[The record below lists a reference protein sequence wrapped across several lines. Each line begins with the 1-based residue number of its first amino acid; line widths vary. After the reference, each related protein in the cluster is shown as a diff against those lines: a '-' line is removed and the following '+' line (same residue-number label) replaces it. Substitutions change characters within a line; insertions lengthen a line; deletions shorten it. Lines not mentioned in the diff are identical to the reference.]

1 MTTTQQVELKA
12 GSTFSWTY
20 DIPAAY
26 ADGYFATGWT
36 MYSQA
41 IDADTGAMVENLE
54 PQWVDEVTTRAVQVV
69 SHGTEDW
76 PRAVL
81 VDVLFLR
88 TSDGLKLSTETVSV
102 KLERRVSV
110 VMP

>member
-1 MTTTQQVELKA
+1 MQEVTLKA

-26 ADGYFATGWT
+26 VDGYFATGWT
-36 MYSQA
+36 MHSQA
-41 IDADTGAMVENLE
+41 IDADSGAVVADLD

-69 SHGTEDW
+69 EHDTANW
-76 PRAVL
+76 PRSVL
-81 VDVLFLR
+81 VDVLFVR
-88 TSDGLKLSTETVSV
+88 TADGLKLPTETVSV
-102 KLERRVSV
+102 KLERQVSR